1 MRPYALG
8 LVLPASSFRLP
19 CGLAWPWP
27 LVTKPICPV
36 LLILKVAEHRIES
49 EFANLVLHLE
59 GVAQRE
65 SLPEHS
71 YQFSHGENCF
81 AGNIFY

>member
-49 EFANLVLHLE
+49 EFAKN
-59 GVAQRE
+59 
-65 SLPEHS
+65 
-71 YQFSHGENCF
+71 
-81 AGNIFY
+81 